1 MPLAQVWKLGDL
13 DSHRKQGEPVSDIT
27 EHYAA
32 PEIATAMLKGA
43 NVLADAKMDIFSLGL
58 VAYEVLAGVAFLPT
72 SAFDKDAALRA
83 LGGSGLDALLQ
94 KQLAPLPQQFKGLL
108 QHMLKV
114 SPGERKRAQEL
125 RQDGALTGQVPSRP
139 SPRIGAPSAPTLL
152 VPLPPPICDGA
163 RRAATCVRV
172 AGDDRDPRA
181 GEQGGA
187 PGPAGGQEGRPLRA
201 RAGGAAAGRAGRATL
216 AYMRMSGMQGAGRHH
231 GCELHAAHT
240 CRPYAPWLRT
250 AYAAFIRAEV

>member
-1 MPLAQVWKLGDL
+1 
-13 DSHRKQGEPVSDIT
+13 
-27 EHYAA
+27 
-32 PEIATAMLKGA
+32 MLKGA

-152 VPLPPPICDGA
+152 VPPPPPSVTVHAGLPLACVWQVTTAIRGLANKEVLQGQQEVKKAVLSALEQAEQRLAEQAERHLLICA
-163 RRAATCVRV
+163 
-172 AGDDRDPRA
+172 
-181 GEQGGA
+181 
-187 PGPAGGQEGRPLRA
+187 
-201 RAGGAAAGRAGRATL
+201 
-216 AYMRMSGMQGAGRHH
+216 
-231 GCELHAAHT
+231 
-240 CRPYAPWLRT
+240 
-250 AYAAFIRAEV
+250 

>member
-1 MPLAQVWKLGDL
+1 VQIWKLGDL

-125 RQDGALTGQVPSRP
+125 RQDGALTGQVHMHMHMHMHIHIHIGTCSRFRTR
-139 SPRIGAPSAPTLL
+139 PRSRLRWRHARLLAGTGTLTS
-152 VPLPPPICDGA
+152 CS
-163 RRAATCVRV
+163 R
-172 AGDDRDPRA
+172 
-181 GEQGGA
+181 
-187 PGPAGGQEGRPLRA
+187 
-201 RAGGAAAGRAGRATL
+201 
-216 AYMRMSGMQGAGRHH
+216 S
-231 GCELHAAHT
+231 AAH
-240 CRPYAPWLRT
+240 LRLLT
-250 AYAAFIRAEV
+250 TK

>member
-1 MPLAQVWKLGDL
+1 MPLVQIWKLGDL

-58 VAYEVLAGVAFLPT
+58 VAYEVLAGVAFLPA
-72 SAFDKDAALRA
+72 SAFDKDAALHA

-125 RQDGALTGQVPSRP
+125 RQDGALTGQVTSRP
-139 SPRIGAPSAPTLL
+139 SPRLGAPFAPTLL
-152 VPLPPPICDGA
+152 VLPPP
-163 RRAATCVRV
+163 
-172 AGDDRDPRA
+172 
-181 GEQGGA
+181 
-187 PGPAGGQEGRPLRA
+187 L
-201 RAGGAAAGRAGRATL
+201 L
-216 AYMRMSGMQGAGRHH
+216 
-231 GCELHAAHT
+231 
-240 CRPYAPWLRT
+240 
-250 AYAAFIRAEV
+250 

>member
-1 MPLAQVWKLGDL
+1 VPLAQVWKLGDL

-58 VAYEVLAGVAFLPT
+58 VAYEMLAGVAFLPT
-72 SAFDKDAALRA
+72 SAFDKDAALHA

-94 KQLAPLPQQFKGLL
+94 KRLAPLPQQFKGLL

-125 RQDGALTGQVPSRP
+125 RQDGALTGQVTSRP

-201 RAGGAAAGRAGRATL
+201 RAGGAAAGRAGRATPLIRLRICAL
-216 AYMRMSGMQGAGRHH
+216 AANCMPLIRAAHMRP
-231 GCELHAAHT
+231 GCELHMPRSYGPKYSLA
-240 CRPYAPWLRT
+240 RLG
-250 AYAAFIRAEV
+250 